1 MTSTKYQST
10 LHRYAIATTL
20 VALLAMGIG
29 ALVTTKKAG
38 MAFRDWPSSDGHNM
52 LLYPWLQSAG
62 DKFLEH
68 GHRLAGMLIGFFS
81 MGLVAILFWKE
92 SRPKVRWVGW
102 LILAAVILQGV
113 LGGMRVLENDER
125 MAMAHGLFAALI
137 LSMMAS
143 VALFT
148 SRHWVEMSERVVMS
162 DQKKL
167 PSVSHLLPV
176 AILTIIVILAQY
188 LLGGMVRHLGK
199 QLFEHVGLAALVFL
213 CCVTFAV
220 MLFRSGIHWLKNA
233 ATVLLLIMG
242 LQISL
247 GLGAFVTKYGFPP
260 MGYVAVQHSILQV
273 MIRTSH
279 TLVGMLLLMTSF
291 TTLWRILYL
300 GSFQTSIPL
309 PMPQVTTANGG
320 VS

>member
-1 MTSTKYQST
+1 MTPTKYQST
-10 LHRYAIATTL
+10 LHRFAIATTL

-81 MGLVAILFWKE
+81 IGLVAMLSWKE
-92 SRPKVRWVGW
+92 SRPKVRWAGW
-102 LILAAVILQGV
+102 LILAAVILQGL

-148 SRHWVEMSERVVMS
+148 SRPWIEMTE
-162 DQKKL
+162 QKKL

-176 AILTIIVILAQY
+176 AILTIVVILAQY

-220 MLFRSGIHWLKNA
+220 MLFRSGVRWLKNA
-233 ATVLLLIMG
+233 GWVLLLILG
-242 LQISL
+242 VQISL

-273 MIRTSH
+273 LIRTSH

-291 TTLWRILYL
+291 TTLWRILYI